1 VAPENRERTVH
12 WTDAFGYVCAV
23 WISTRAT
30 VLLVGYIAVLM
41 VGNSAARP
49 PLRVYGSELL
59 NLPARWDAEAYL
71 DIAVHGYRWDP
82 GRGAAGNSQ
91 YFPMLPWLMRAGGR
105 MFGAPL
111 IVGVVVSV
119 AAFLGALLYVYRL
132 AGDELGDEAAAT
144 SVALLAS
151 YPFAVFFSAAY
162 TESLFLLASVAA
174 FWHARQR
181 QALRAG
187 LWGLIAGLTRP
198 QGFLLS
204 VPLGWIALADRRRGA
219 ERPGAMSR
227 TNPRAEYL
235 AAAMPVVGVLIFSS
249 YLYALTGRPFSWISG
264 QATSGIGVSR
274 AVTERAALVAHGE
287 FRQGLWG
294 FRRGLPVIKAMDLGA
309 LGVAL
314 ATLWPVGARLG
325 VPYALVDA
333 VIVAPAILSR
343 RAVSMG
349 RYTSV
354 LFPLFMWL
362 AVVIPPR
369 QRVGW
374 ISAFAMLQALGAVL
388 FFTGRGFL

>member
-1 VAPENRERTVH
+1 MVAESRERPAR
-12 WTDAFGYVCAV
+12 WTNGIGPVCAV
-23 WISTRAT
+23 WIGTRAT

-49 PLRVYGSELL
+49 PLRVYNSELL

-71 DIAVHGYRWDP
+71 DIALHGYRWD
-82 GRGAAGNSQ
+82 GSRGAEGNAQ
-91 YFPMLPWLMRAGGR
+91 YFPMLPCLMRAGAR
-105 MFGAPL
+105 LFGAPL
-111 IVGVVVSV
+111 IVGVVISL
-119 AAFLGALLYVYRL
+119 AAFLGALLYLYRL
-132 AGDELGDEAAAT
+132 ANDERGHDAAAT
-144 SVALLAS
+144 TVALLAS

-174 FWHARQR
+174 FWHARER
-181 QALRAG
+181 QPVRAG
-187 LWGLIAGLTRP
+187 VWGLFAGLTRP

-204 VPLGWIALADRRRGA
+204 VPLAWIALAGHTRGA
-219 ERPGAMSR
+219 ERSDAVSR
-227 TNPRAEYL
+227 TKRWAECL
-235 AAAMPVVGVLIFSS
+235 AAAMPIVGVLIFSA
-249 YLYALTGRPFSWISG
+249 YLYAVNGRPLSWVTG
-264 QATSGIGVSR
+264 QATSGIGISH
-274 AVTERAALVAHGE
+274 AVTERAARLAHGE

-309 LGVAL
+309 LGLAL
-314 ATLWPVGARLG
+314 ATLWPIGARLG
-325 VPYALVDA
+325 VSYALVDA
-333 VIVAPAILSR
+333 VVIAPPILSR

-362 AVVIPPR
+362 AVVIPAK
-369 QRVGW
+369 QRAGW